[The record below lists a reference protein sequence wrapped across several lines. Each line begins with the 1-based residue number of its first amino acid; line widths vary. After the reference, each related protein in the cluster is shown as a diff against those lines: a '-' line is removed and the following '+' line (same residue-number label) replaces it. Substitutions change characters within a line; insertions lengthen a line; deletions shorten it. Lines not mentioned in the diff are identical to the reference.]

1 MKSNQVY
8 LYLLFKR
15 NIRNR
20 RQRPHTVCRG
30 TCNCCWPT
38 KVLNE
43 KHAVIE
49 HFTVT
54 RVYRVF
60 SIIEDIPRFN
70 FLFGVS
76 IKCTYTGQP
85 DLYNFRTNHATINN
99 EYNESETHSER
110 RPNKNKKWKNNEN
123 ENQDTETQNIQTS
136 NKPDQKRN
144 KQTQAVKQ
152 NKHLEFKLRHTNNQ
166 DNITTRRINKN
177 SQSKHKQYLKVLDRQ
192 SPTWNRR
199 NYPQLNKENTIQQK
213 HKPQEENSEQ
223 ET

>member
-1 MKSNQVY
+1 METFCTESLTINGTFQATFIPDFQKR
-8 LYLLFKR
+8 KR
-15 NIRNR
+15 NPIKFTYISFLNVTSET

-60 SIIEDIPRFN
+60 NIIEDIPRFN

-85 DLYNFRTNHATINN
+85 DLYNFRTNHTTTNN

-110 RPNKNKKWKNNEN
+110 QPNRRPNKNKK
-123 ENQDTETQNIQTS
+123 
-136 NKPDQKRN
+136 
-144 KQTQAVKQ
+144 
-152 NKHLEFKLRHTNNQ
+152 
-166 DNITTRRINKN
+166 
-177 SQSKHKQYLKVLDRQ
+177 
-192 SPTWNRR
+192 
-199 NYPQLNKENTIQQK
+199 
-213 HKPQEENSEQ
+213 
-223 ET
+223 

>member
-1 MKSNQVY
+1 MKNCRDITEMQLTTTYQNHSDIIKYKICLSTIQHIPNYGNLLYRIPDYKWHFPSNLHSRLPKTKTKSNQVY

-60 SIIEDIPRFN
+60 NIIEDIPRFN

-85 DLYNFRTNHATINN
+85 DLYNFRTNHTTTNN
-99 EYNESETHSER
+99 EYNESETHSERQPNR

-123 ENQDTETQNIQTS
+123 ENQDTEHKTF
-136 NKPDQKRN
+136 
-144 KQTQAVKQ
+144 KQAI
-152 NKHLEFKLRHTNNQ
+152 NQ
-166 DNITTRRINKN
+166 IKNEINTG
-177 SQSKHKQYLKVLDRQ
+177 SKTK
-192 SPTWNRR
+192 
-199 NYPQLNKENTIQQK
+199 
-213 HKPQEENSEQ
+213 
-223 ET
+223 